1 MISDR
6 KFQAML
12 AHAVPATE
20 QGCVAR
26 RKLQE
31 WEARLSPEQAEQL
44 RRHRSQMWESLAP
57 AVVAADIRRG
67 EVYLVG
73 SVRHMVYTK
82 TAGDAIELIRME
94 WPIRKVVIHLQDLK
108 RERRLGEIVPEHE
121 GQQLIEISQ
130 D

>member
-1 MISDR
+1 MVSDR

-20 QGCVAR
+20 EGCNAR

-31 WEARLSPEQAEQL
+31 WEPRLSPEQSEQL
-44 RRHRSQMWESLAP
+44 RRYRSQVWQSLAP
-57 AVVAADIRRG
+57 AVVAADVRRG

-94 WPIRKVVIHLQDLK
+94 WPICKVVIHLQDLK
-108 RERRLGEIVPEHE
+108 GERRLGELVSEHE
-121 GQQLIEISQ
+121 GRQLIKITQ